1 MTTGYGEFGS
11 GTSKSSVRF
20 VRQFEAS
27 RDELWAILTEPDRIG
42 AWLGAEVSFEPCVGG
57 AVNLRWEGSGECS
70 GTVAI
75 FDPLHVLEYSW
86 SEGAGTSIVRFELPT
101 PDLG

>member
-42 AWLGAEVSFEPCVGG
+42 A
-57 AVNLRWEGSGECS
+57 
-70 GTVAI
+70 
-75 FDPLHVLEYSW
+75 
-86 SEGAGTSIVRFELPT
+86 
-101 PDLG
+101 